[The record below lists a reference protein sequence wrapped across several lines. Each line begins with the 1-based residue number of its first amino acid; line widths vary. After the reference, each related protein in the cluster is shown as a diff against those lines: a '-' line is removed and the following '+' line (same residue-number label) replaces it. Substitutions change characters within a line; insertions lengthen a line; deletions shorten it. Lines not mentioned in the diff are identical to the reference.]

1 MSIEVQPLALNV
13 EQVKFPSM
21 VLSEVMPER
30 SSFEMVTE
38 LTMSIFSSGVPAR
51 LSSPSDT
58 D

>member
-38 LTMSIFSSGVPAR
+38 LTMSIFESGVPVR
-51 LSSPSDT
+51 LISPSDT